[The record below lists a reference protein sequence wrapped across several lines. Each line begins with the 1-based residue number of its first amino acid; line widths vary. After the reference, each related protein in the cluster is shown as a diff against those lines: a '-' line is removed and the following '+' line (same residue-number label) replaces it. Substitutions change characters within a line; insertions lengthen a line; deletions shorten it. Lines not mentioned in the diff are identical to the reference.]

1 MDTSGQVPV
10 ESTRRRKRKRC
21 RNCDK
26 PFQTKLNWKTRK
38 VLFCSDAC
46 RKEFHHHGSAFGP
59 LRIKLEKMIDSR
71 FRELVK
77 KISGLEQRVS
87 RLEAR

>member
-1 MDTSGQVPV
+1 MDTPEQPSI
-10 ESTRRRKRKRC
+10 ESTPPRKRKRC
-21 RNCDK
+21 QNCFK
-26 PFQTKLNWKTRK
+26 LFSTKLNWKTRK

-59 LRIKLEKMIDSR
+59 LRIKLEKMIDAR
-71 FRELVK
+71 FRELVQ
-77 KISGLEQRVS
+77 KIAALEQRVG